1 MKMFTLDFK
10 EKTENLVNLP
20 NKRATDILELL
31 KLIYP
36 NYDFDLDDV
45 EGTSFLSYENMYHS
59 KSLFIFKMTNW
70 LVY

>member
-20 NKRATDILELL
+20 DKRAIDILELL

-36 NYDFDLDDV
+36 NYDYDLDDV
-45 EGTSFLSYENMYHS
+45 DGKSFH
-59 KSLFIFKMTNW
+59 FI
-70 LVY
+70 